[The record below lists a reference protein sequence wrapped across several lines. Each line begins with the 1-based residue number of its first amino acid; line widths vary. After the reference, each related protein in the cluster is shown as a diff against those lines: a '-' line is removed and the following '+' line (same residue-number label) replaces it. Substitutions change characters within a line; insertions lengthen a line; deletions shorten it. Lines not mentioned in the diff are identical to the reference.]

1 MTEFIDK
8 PNYVLTGMYVPGAN
22 GEIASR
28 EEMAKIDKILQ
39 YVLQCIDKFVE
50 EYDHQMQHSHLQYRS
65 VQLQKEE
72 KWVHYSKCFDH
83 KALFSVEADGAKFVI
98 QVENFNDFQLR
109 AHAVRNRAQI
119 RIPIS
124 ELAILPDEMV
134 VANMSE
140 YARDKYEWFLNH
152 FFHEFFHMLG
162 AYHADT
168 GIMSGVITLFNNNNN
183 TLRLVDLLDDIS
195 ARILSESLS
204 NKITAIPPEV
214 VCTMKD
220 NKLDLWTNY
229 SIHTIVVL
237 SQTNYTNQFFFAC
250 GFEFSFTIPQH
261 LQWDAVVVQLV
272 YGGAAYFDRNS
283 LRAEPTKPDRIR
295 CRLPMVKI

>member
-1 MTEFIDK
+1 MPAIIEK
-8 PNYVLTGMYVPGAN
+8 PNFVLFGMYVPGAN

-28 EEMAKIDKILQ
+28 EEMAKIDNILR
-39 YVLQCIDKFVE
+39 YVLQCINKFVD
-50 EYDHQMQHSHLQYRS
+50 EYDHQMPHSKLVYKS
-65 VQLQKEE
+65 VQLQKEGN
-72 KWVHYSKCFDH
+72 
-83 KALFSVEADGAKFVI
+83 VEADSAKFVI
-98 QVENFNDFQLR
+98 QVENFNDFQLK

-124 ELAILPDEMV
+124 ELAILPEEML
-134 VANMSE
+134 VAKMSE

-168 GIMSGVITLFNNNNN
+168 GIMSGVITLFSNNN

-195 ARILSESLS
+195 ARIVSESLS
-204 NKITAIPPEV
+204 NKIMANPPEV
-214 VCTMKD
+214 LCTMKD
-220 NKLDLWTNY
+220 NKLDIWTNY

-237 SQTNYTNQFFFAC
+237 SQTNYTNQFFFAN
-250 GFEFSFTIPQH
+250 GYEFSFTIPQH

-272 YGGAAYFDRNS
+272 YGAAAYFDRNS
-283 LRAEPTKPDRIR
+283 LRAEPTEADRIR
-295 CRLPMVKI
+295 CRLPKVPILSDTCE

>member
-72 KWVHYSKCFDH
+72 N
-83 KALFSVEADGAKFVI
+83 VEADGAKFVI

>member
-1 MTEFIDK
+1 
-8 PNYVLTGMYVPGAN
+8 MYVPGAN

-28 EEMAKIDKILQ
+28 EEMAKIDNILR
-39 YVLQCIDKFVE
+39 YVLQCINKFVD
-50 EYDHQMQHSHLQYRS
+50 EYDHQMPHSKLVYKS
-65 VQLQKEE
+65 VQLEKEGN
-72 KWVHYSKCFDH
+72 
-83 KALFSVEADGAKFVI
+83 VEADSAKFVI
-98 QVENFNDFQLR
+98 QVENFNDFQLK

-124 ELAILPDEMV
+124 ELAILPEEML
-134 VANMSE
+134 VAKMSE

-168 GIMSGVITLFNNNNN
+168 GIMSGVITLFSNNN

-195 ARILSESLS
+195 ARIVSESLA
-204 NKITAIPPEV
+204 NKITKNPPEV
-214 VCTMKD
+214 LCTIKD
-220 NKLDLWTNY
+220 NKLDIWTNY

-237 SQTNYTNQFFFAC
+237 SQTNYTNQFFFAN
-250 GFEFSFTIPQH
+250 GYEFSFTIPQH

-272 YGGAAYFDRNS
+272 YGAAAYFDRSS
-283 LRAEPTKPDRIR
+283 LSAEPTTADRIR
-295 CRLPMVKI
+295 CRLPMD